1 MFCLPADKPA
11 IDDQINAGTKR
22 GHRAGAEGKV
32 AVTCNAAPFLVS
44 RANEQIKVDVC
55 YNYTNVKLFG
65 LNAGASY
72 GRLLSP
78 SPKQSVEPG

>member
-1 MFCLPADKPA
+1 M
-11 IDDQINAGTKR
+11 
-22 GHRAGAEGKV
+22 

-55 YNYTNVKLFG
+55 YNYTNIKLFG

-72 GRLLSP
+72 GKLLSP